1 MTIVR
6 LFFAMAPILLWPL
19 CELDINNAFLHEDIE
34 EEIYMEQ
41 PSGLV
46 CELRHDLSMILNNHH
61 VLRLENS
68 AIVQIFGFSEIDY
81 LVFCCH
87 ASME

>member
-1 MTIVR
+1 
-6 LFFAMAPILLWPL
+6 
-19 CELDINNAFLHEDIE
+19 
-34 EEIYMEQ
+34 MEQ